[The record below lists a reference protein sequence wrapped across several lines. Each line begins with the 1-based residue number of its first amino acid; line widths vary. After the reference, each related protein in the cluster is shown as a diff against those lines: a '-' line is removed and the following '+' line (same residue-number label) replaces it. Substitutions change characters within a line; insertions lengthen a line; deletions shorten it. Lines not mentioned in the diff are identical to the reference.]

1 MAEEARRV
9 KVKLTEMSDPD
20 VRWISVVERAASR
33 IPFRVFKADQENGMI
48 DLSNPLRVLK
58 GDKAPAKK
66 EDPKA
71 QVVAVITMDYG
82 DEVQGQVKTLL
93 EANGIPVETVQKNE
107 DGTLTFLTG
116 QGDLTDMADKKLV
129 KLSDETLLVTKGVSM
144 YSDNLKLSDAAT
156 ARQFMPGVYA
166 ATEVMASIISSAM
179 YDVANQ
185 QELVTKV
192 EEVTK
197 DFASYILALAKAMPQ
212 AVFKADQEIQQI
224 AKSEMAKAKD
234 KEKNKPKASDS
245 EGAAHEGGEGAAHEG
260 KEKEAAKK
268 SDEAGAATDT
278 PEAGAGAEAVA
289 KEGKKVEDLF
299 AALTETIQGLAQKMD
314 ALGEKVTAV
323 SEAQETTDQK
333 VAEIAKKAENA
344 TQAVNTTILAAPP
357 GGDTPSGTTV
367 QKSEDTDARTGCFD
381 TAFIRRNR
389 QNG

>member
-1 MAEEARRV
+1 MAEQARRV
-9 KVKLTEMSDPD
+9 KVKLTEMSEPD

-116 QGDLTDMADKKLV
+116 QGDLTDMTDKKLV

-144 YSDNLKLSDAAT
+144 YDCNLKLSDAAT
-156 ARQFMPGVYA
+156 ARQFMPGIYA

-179 YDVANQ
+179 YDVDNQ
-185 QELVTKV
+185 QSLVTKV

-197 DFASYILALAKAMPQ
+197 DFASYVLALAKAMPQ
-212 AVFKADQEIQQI
+212 AVFKADQGIQEI
-224 AKSEMAKAKD
+224 AKSEMKKEKAK
-234 KEKNKPKASDS
+234 EKPKASEA
-245 EGAAHEGGEGAAHEG
+245 EGTGHEGVEGKDHEG
-260 KEKEAAKK
+260 KEKAAAKK
-268 SDEAGAATDT
+268 ADETSTTETQT
-278 PEAGAGAEAVA
+278 PEAPGATESVA
-289 KEGKKVEDLF
+289 KDEKKVEELF

-314 ALGEKVTAV
+314 SLGEKVTAV
-323 SEAQETTDQK
+323 SEAQKTTDQK
-333 VAEIAKKAENA
+333 VADIAKKADTA
-344 TQAVNTTILAAPP
+344 TQAVNTTILAAAP
-357 GGDTPSGTTV
+357 GGDTPSGTQV
-367 QKSEDTDARTGCFD
+367 QKAEDTDARTGCFD
-381 TAFIRRNR
+381 TAFIKRNR

>member
-1 MAEEARRV
+1 
-9 KVKLTEMSDPD
+9 
-20 VRWISVVERAASR
+20 
-33 IPFRVFKADQENGMI
+33 MI

-116 QGDLTDMADKKLV
+116 QSDLSDMSDKKLV

-144 YSDNLKLSDAAT
+144 YDCNLKLSDAAT
-156 ARQFMPGVYA
+156 ARQFMPGIYA

-179 YDVANQ
+179 YDVENQ
-185 QELVTKV
+185 QSLVTKV

-197 DFASYILALAKAMPQ
+197 DFASYVLALAKAMPQ
-212 AVFKADQEIQQI
+212 AVFKADHGIQEI
-224 AKSEMAKAKD
+224 AKSEMKKEKAK
-234 KEKNKPKASDS
+234 EQPKASEA
-245 EGAAHEGGEGAAHEG
+245 EGTGHEGGEGKEHEA
-260 KEKEAAKK
+260 KEKSAAKK
-268 SDEAGAATDT
+268 ADESGAAAVEETSAAPAAAPAT
-278 PEAGAGAEAVA
+278 EPVA
-289 KEGKKVEDLF
+289 KEEKKVEELF

-314 ALGEKVTAV
+314 ALGEQVLTV
-323 SEAQETTDQK
+323 SEAQKTTDQK
-333 VAEIAKKAENA
+333 VADIAKKAENA
-344 TQAVNTTILAAPP
+344 TQAVNTTILAAAP
-357 GGDTPSGTTV
+357 GGDTPSGTAV

-381 TAFIRRNR
+381 TAFIKRNR